1 MDWWLL
7 GFVLWEWDFHLLME
21 DESGRNHCKNIANF
35 SIKSAHFGTLMQGLK
50 FLTVATARSESS
62 FYELAHNLLT

>member
-1 MDWWLL
+1 M
-7 GFVLWEWDFHLLME
+7 GFSPPNGIWIGEQSLQ
-21 DESGRNHCKNIANF
+21 KIANF
-35 SIKSAHFGTLMQGLK
+35 SIKGAHFGTLMQGLK